1 MHYALYVLC
10 IILIY
15 QSYECDRTSSTA
27 VEWCDRSAGLRWTQ
41 GPACG
46 LDFVSLS
53 VEQAGT
59 WQATLLQGPHLNISH
74 RCMDQLRVAEKASVS
89 VGRLLSHY
97 LVGQEETL
105 SCESSG
111 GNPVPLLQAF
121 LVVDSQRKPLQVR
134 PSPDI

>member
-1 MHYALYVLC
+1 MVRC
-10 IILIY
+10 C
-15 QSYECDRTSSTA
+15 QSYECDRTSSSP
-27 VEWCDRSAGLRWTQ
+27 VEWCNKSLGLRWSQ
-41 GPACG
+41 GEGCG
-46 LDFVSLS
+46 LDLVSLS
-53 VEQAGT
+53 LQQAGR
-59 WQATLLQGPHLNISH
+59 WEGVLLQGPHLNISH

-97 LVGQEETL
+97 LVGQEEVL

-111 GNPVPLLQAF
+111 GNPDPLLQAF